1 MRISNTIHGTEGCMG
16 LSTSGPTSKKGPVRK
31 AFINI
36 LSAWSNQGE
45 ADEYKTKTYDDACF
59 KYTCAIRYVQ
69 NQYQIIANA
78 VAASWSSLSTLN
90 LPWRGFANYERLSAI
105 GSIWID
111 KPRLAWSIRLK
122 NTPLNTRVRQR
133 GGVRTAE
140 GHTSQ
145 QGVCIGCVLNNDTK
159 PCVRDWKVLTPQM
172 QLNEKMNRTPNFY
185 PTPSQCG
192 HPRRDF
198 PQSQW
203 LSH

>member
-1 MRISNTIHGTEGCMG
+1 MG

-36 LSAWSNQGE
+36 LTAWSNQGE

-69 NQYQIIANA
+69 NQFQIIANA

-111 KPRLAWSIRLK
+111 KPRLVWSIRLK
-122 NTPLNTRVRQR
+122 NTPLNTRVSRE
-133 GGVRTAE
+133 GGW
-140 GHTSQ
+140 GQ
-145 QGVCIGCVLNNDTK
+145 
-159 PCVRDWKVLTPQM
+159 
-172 QLNEKMNRTPNFY
+172 
-185 PTPSQCG
+185 
-192 HPRRDF
+192 RRDTHRSRAF
-198 PQSQW
+198 ISGVFWIMTRSLVSAIGKP
-203 LSH
+203 